1 MSTSNTF
8 GGRIEI
14 RLAGSGGQ
22 GILLAG
28 LVLAEAAAIYDGKN
42 AVQTQSYGPESRG
55 GASRSEIVISDA
67 EIDYPKVTRPDFVLL
82 MTPEAA
88 SAYGTDV
95 KPEGIVLVDSPRVSC
110 QNCPARVV
118 EIPITRLAVEVTGR
132 PLTANIVAVG
142 AIATLTKVAST
153 EAVEKAVLSRVPRG
167 TEELNLRALRAGI
180 EAAHG
185 VA

>member
-1 MSTSNTF
+1 MSVPNTS
-8 GGRIEI
+8 GRFEL

-67 EIDYPKVTRPDFVLL
+67 EIDYPKVTHPDFVLL

-95 KPEGIVLVDSPRVSC
+95 KPEGLVLVDSPNVSC
-110 QNCPARVV
+110 PDCPAQVAA
-118 EIPITRLAVEVTGR
+118 IPITRLAVEATGR
-132 PLTANIVAVG
+132 RLTANIVAVG
-142 AIATLTKVAST
+142 AIAALTKVAT
-153 EAVEKAVLSRVPRG
+153 IEAVEKAVLARVPRG
-167 TEELNLRALRAGI
+167 TEELNLRALHAGI
-180 EAAHG
+180 EAART
-185 VA
+185 AAA